1 MRQKTLLLLLILLG
15 WGIHQLRAQQPQVE
29 CWMDSQGLWAWGFA
43 DRFAVYGNR
52 PWQYESDRKDGDR
65 RILTLR
71 HGDERLRAELRPT
84 SDTTCTIAVDGGRPQ
99 TYRRWDPAKG
109 ILPYLPADDMPPAP
123 CNYREDSATLRGFW
137 PQAAGQT
144 LECTYNKAFIPQQEM
159 MTADIDSS
167 GYFELHLPLTDLTP
181 LALWT
186 STGYQKVWLRPQ
198 NELFVYVHDGTA
210 LAMGA
215 DSRLNNERWNTQG
228 YQNLFPD
235 KVSDSECVRK
245 VRQNLR
251 YQQTQLDNTVRQY
264 PCLSSAYRHLAEE
277 EIFYT
282 ALWTLFEQQFHR
294 AADHPEL
301 SPELLALADSL
312 MREMP
317 DTPTMTSTFH
327 WSFTNNSLYYYYD
340 QKFTDYLR
348 RIRQAL
354 SEAPNQ
360 QVPDSVMR
368 RLDQVLEQ
376 DTAADFHRQS
386 SDLLQ
391 ELSQYVETELFTI
404 AFLKTLLETADTL
417 PLPDKQKDYMRAMVT
432 IQQIDNELLPLPEQA
447 FREAISHIQ
456 SPDLREAVSRRQNT
470 YHRTASADFDYQG
483 SLRTN
488 DIVAGLTDGEEILR
502 RLLAPYRGKVVYTD
516 IWGIWCMPCKRD
528 MKLFAPAIKEALK
541 GRDVVF
547 LYLANRSSDA
557 SWKQIIKE
565 YGCVGLQTVHY
576 NLPAEQ
582 QEAVE
587 RILLN
592 RGYPSYAL
600 FDKEGKL
607 VTKDAPRPSEKDR
620 LVQAIEELLR
630 QPNASATQ
638 P

>member
-1 MRQKTLLLLLILLG
+1 MRNNHRWNAGWTAKACGPGTL
-15 WGIHQLRAQQPQVE
+15 
-29 CWMDSQGLWAWGFA
+29 
-43 DRFAVYGNR
+43 
-52 PWQYESDRKDGDR
+52 
-65 RILTLR
+65 
-71 HGDERLRAELRPT
+71 
-84 SDTTCTIAVDGGRPQ
+84 Q

-245 VRQNLR
+245 VRQNFR
-251 YQQTQLDNTVRQY
+251 YQQTQLDSTMRRH

-294 AADHPEL
+294 AADQPEL

-317 DTPTMTSTFH
+317 DTPAMTSTLH
-327 WSFTNNSLYYYYD
+327 WAFTNNSLYYYYD
-340 QKFTDYLR
+340 QKFTVYLR

-354 SEAPNQ
+354 SEAPNL

-417 PLPDKQKDYMRAMVT
+417 PLPDKDNHHPFTQMRDDVTEISRAFDYFHKQGILMQRYKTRMEKTNYNKKNIRYTLIDQASLPPPPHNHRASLWKYKKLRIPANT
-432 IQQIDNELLPLPEQA
+432 FQNARISTESATRHTLKNSNPEGQT
-447 FREAISHIQ
+447 
-456 SPDLREAVSRRQNT
+456 LKNSRRNCSM
-470 YHRTASADFDYQG
+470 RTF
-483 SLRTN
+483 
-488 DIVAGLTDGEEILR
+488 
-502 RLLAPYRGKVVYTD
+502 
-516 IWGIWCMPCKRD
+516 
-528 MKLFAPAIKEALK
+528 
-541 GRDVVF
+541 
-547 LYLANRSSDA
+547 
-557 SWKQIIKE
+557 
-565 YGCVGLQTVHY
+565 
-576 NLPAEQ
+576 
-582 QEAVE
+582 
-587 RILLN
+587 
-592 RGYPSYAL
+592 
-600 FDKEGKL
+600 
-607 VTKDAPRPSEKDR
+607 
-620 LVQAIEELLR
+620 LR
-630 QPNASATQ
+630 QNSDFFAARNFRLC
-638 P
+638 